1 MGGRVSTVPF
11 PEDPDAVR
19 TGEESWPV
27 ALNGVT
33 ESLVATRGE
42 NDRWNVAALGL
53 HAEWPVRARTWGRTR
68 TRRNFE
74 RFVETELHGQDA
86 LVVQFTT
93 DPVAFVRAALDRWE
107 RDEPILESA
116 DAWVSVGVERVTA
129 GREDETEWVDWHLRP
144 GPWAVREQRVPTV
157 NRGFAAVV
165 EATVAASRLDVPSY
179 DESTQRQRIETYSD
193 VATRCGGDRE
203 QLAIEMLENLIA
215 E

>member
-1 MGGRVSTVPF
+1 VSTVPF
-11 PEDPDAVR
+11 PEDPEAAR
-19 TGEESWPV
+19 TGEDSWPV
-27 ALNGVT
+27 TLSGVT

-74 RFVETELHGQDA
+74 RFVETELYGQDA
-86 LVVQFTT
+86 LVVQFTS
-93 DPVAFVRAALDRWE
+93 DPVAFVRAALEVWE
-107 RDEPILESA
+107 RDEPVLESA
-116 DAWVSVGVERVTA
+116 AAWVSVGVERVIA
-129 GREDETEWVDWHLRP
+129 DEEDGTEWVDWHLRP

-165 EATVAASRLDVPSY
+165 EATVAASRLDVPAY
-179 DESTQRQRIETYSD
+179 DETTLREQIETHSD
-193 VATRCGGDRE
+193 VARHCGGDRE
-203 QLAIEMLENLIA
+203 QLAIEMVENLIA